1 MINTTRLNFT
11 LYGKKLLKWSN
22 YKLLKNILKKSI
34 EKQSFSVATT
44 CLDRVDWQGNSLFIL
59 FKIYLKQEL

>member
-11 LYGKKLLKWSN
+11 LYGKKPLKWSN

-44 CLDRVDWQGNSLFIL
+44 CLDRVDWQGNSSFIL